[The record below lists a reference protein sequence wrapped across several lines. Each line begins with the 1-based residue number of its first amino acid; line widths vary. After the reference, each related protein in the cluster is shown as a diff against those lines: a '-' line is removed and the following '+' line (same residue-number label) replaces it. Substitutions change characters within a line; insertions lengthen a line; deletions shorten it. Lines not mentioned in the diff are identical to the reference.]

1 MLFPTSLRLPR
12 RLAGIFLFAFFGLLF
27 LPPAQ
32 LRAQTPQAG
41 TFDATTLRH
50 PANLSMN
57 WLIKAGDDPAYAQ
70 PGFDDSKW
78 AVVDPGET
86 LLRTFQTRPEI
97 VWYRLHVK
105 VAPNQTGL
113 GLQEFYLD
121 SAFEIY
127 VNGKK
132 LMETGSVAPFKPST
146 FDAYLIKRIPDED
159 IATGSLVIAL
169 RVHISPSDWA
179 TGFPGLYSNNLTM
192 GQEHGLR
199 DSTWLTIIGL
209 NALGW
214 FSAIT
219 GFGLGIV
226 ALSLFVAQ
234 PQQREYLWIFLLFLT
249 ASLHLPITFYRYFH
263 NGPTEWLYFT
273 QLFQIAGLIFLTRT
287 YFALL
292 RIHFGT
298 AIRIVLC
305 VVIACMITGTV
316 ATVNGTGS
324 TFFNLVMFVPQ
335 GALLAAVIPVLLI
348 VHLRRGN
355 REAGILLVP
364 AIFSALTIYLN
375 IIFYICT
382 EIPALAKS
390 ADHLRTAIFNP
401 TVGPFTFDLNDLSNC
416 LFVLSLAIIIVLRS
430 TRMSR
435 QQAFIESE
443 MAAAREVQQ
452 IILPEQLERVPGFSI
467 ESAYVP
473 AQQVGGD
480 FYQILPAPEGSLL
493 LVIGDVAGKG
503 LPAAM
508 LVSVLV
514 GAIRGVAE
522 YTSDPAELLANLNQ
536 RLVGRVAGSFSTA
549 LAARIFPDGAVVLSN
564 AGHLP
569 PYLDGQ
575 EVPVSGALPLGAK
588 AGTHYETM
596 RFQMPR
602 GSRLTFYSDGIVEA
616 QNPKGELFGFERSRQ
631 ISMDSVESI
640 VEAAKQ
646 FGQSD
651 DMTVIAITRDAA
663 AVRDAQEKKVSVPA
677 PVLAN

>member
-1 MLFPTSLRLPR
+1 MLFPTSLRLSR
-12 RLAGIFLFAFFGLLF
+12 RLAGICWLAFPGLL
-27 LPPAQ
+27 LLTPAP

-50 PANLSMN
+50 PTALDMN
-57 WLIKAGDDPAYAQ
+57 WLIKAGDDPSYAQ
-70 PGFDDSKW
+70 PNFDDSKW
-78 AVVDPGET
+78 TVVDPNET
-86 LLRTFQTRPEI
+86 LLRYFQKRPEV

-105 VAPNQTGL
+105 VAPNETGL
-113 GLQEFYLD
+113 ALGEYYLD

-127 VNGKK
+127 VNGQK
-132 LMETGSVAPFKPST
+132 LMATGSVSPFKPST
-146 FDAYLIKRIPDED
+146 FDAYLLKRIPDAD
-159 IATGSLVIAL
+159 IATGSFVIAL

-179 TGFPGLYSNNLTM
+179 AGFPGLYSYNLSM
-192 GQEHGLR
+192 GQEHALR

-214 FSAIT
+214 FGTIT

-226 ALSLFVAQ
+226 ALALFVAQ
-234 PQQREYLWIFLLFLT
+234 THQREYLWIFLLFLEG
-249 ASLHLPITFYRYFH
+249 ALRLLFTFYRYFH
-263 NGPTEWLYFT
+263 NGPAEWVYLT
-273 QLFQIAGLIFLTRT
+273 TLLAIAGIIFLTRT
-287 YFALL
+287 FFALL
-292 RIHFGT
+292 RIHFGGW
-298 AIRIVLC
+298 IRIVLGI
-305 VVIACMITGTV
+305 VIAGMLISAV
-316 ATVNGTGS
+316 ATAHGTGS
-324 TFFNLVMFVPQ
+324 EFYNLLSFVPQ
-335 GALLAAVIPVLLI
+335 GALFAGVIPVLVI

-364 AIFSALTIYLN
+364 AILYALTIYLN
-375 IIFYICT
+375 LVFYVLT
-382 EIPALAKS
+382 EIPSMARS
-390 ADHLRTAIFNP
+390 VQRVQTAIFFP
-401 TVGPFTFDLNDLSNC
+401 TVGPFTFDLNNLSNC
-416 LFVLSLAIIIVLRS
+416 LFVLSLAVIIVLRS

-452 IILPEQLERVPGFSI
+452 IILPEQLDHIPGFSI
-467 ESAYVP
+467 ESAYIP

-480 FYQILPAPEGSLL
+480 FFQILPAPEGSML

-522 YTSDPAELLANLNQ
+522 YTSEPAELLANLNQ

-549 LAARIFPDGAVVLSN
+549 LAAHIFPNGAVVMSN

-575 EVPVSGALPLGAK
+575 EVAISGALPLGAK
-588 AGTHYETM
+588 SGTRYETI
-596 RFQMPR
+596 RFQLPR

-616 QNPKGELFGFERSRQ
+616 QNSRGELFGFERSRQ

-646 FGQSD
+646 FGQQD

-663 AVRDAQEKKVSVPA
+663 AARDPQAQKVSVPA
-677 PVLAN
+677 PALAN